1 MEVGQHEGLAAETHS
16 EDVNVANKIIDEA
29 EKSQVG
35 SDDAIEGAEESLSEE
50 IGSGREKETADRE
63 HEEKLSEMPAADS
76 GETGRRKLKPQGSC
90 PEDATKMPKKKSRHD
105 EGHCDEDAGS
115 DSGKMLT
122 PQGTVT
128 SMEME
133 EISTPSPPQANN
145 CRRSERIASRQKSAT
160 LVGPS
165 SSKMQVLSAT
175 RDKSTPEVAVP
186 SNAAVDPTTTVAMG
200 NKEAMTGRLEL

>member
-1 MEVGQHEGLAAETHS
+1 MEVVEHEGLAP
-16 EDVNVANKIIDEA
+16 DVANEIADEDA
-29 EKSQVG
+29 ESRVG
-35 SDDAIEGAEESLSEE
+35 SDDAIEGGEELLLGD
-50 IGSGREKETADRE
+50 IGSGHEKETADHE
-63 HEEKLSEMPAADS
+63 GEEKPSERPAADS
-76 GETGRRKLKPQGSC
+76 GDIGSRKLKSEGSC
-90 PEDATKMPKKKSRHD
+90 PEDATMMPKKKSRHD

-115 DSGKMLT
+115 DSGKLQT
-122 PQGTVT
+122 PQRTVT

-160 LVGPS
+160 SVGPS
-165 SSKMQVLSAT
+165 SSKMQVLSA
-175 RDKSTPEVAVP
+175 RREKSKPEVAVL